1 MAHSLLTLLFAPFA
15 GSLLL
20 AIAGARA
27 KSRGLSPERRLR
39 DAAWLAGAATAAA
52 AVAILLLAPAVFAGD
67 IPRARWEWLPALG
80 VGFGLRVD
88 GLAFVFA
95 GLIVGIG
102 LLIVLYA
109 RYYLTPEEPTER
121 FFALLLAFM
130 GAMLGISI
138 SDNLIVMV
146 VFWELTSLSS
156 FLLIGFWQH
165 RADARQG
172 ARMAL
177 SITGAGGLCLLGG
190 VLLLGWIAGSWD
202 LDVVLA
208 SGDTVRGDPLYLPCL
223 ALVLLGAF
231 TKSAQFPFHFWLPHA
246 MAAPTPVSAYLHSAT
261 MVKAGVFLLARLHP
275 TLSGTEAW
283 FFAVTLVGATTML
296 IGAWHALFKHDLKGL
311 LAYSTISQ
319 LGLITLL
326 LGMNSALAPVAA
338 IFHLLN
344 HATFNASLF
353 MAAGIIDHE
362 TGTRD
367 MRRISGLRRYMPYT
381 TTLAIVAAMAMA
393 GVPLL
398 NGFLSKEMFFAEA
411 LLARAHPVVD
421 FMLPFAAAVGGAL
434 SVAYSARFVHD
445 VFFGPPPTDLPH
457 APHEPPRWMKVP
469 VELLVV
475 LCLMVGLL
483 PAWTIGPL
491 LAVGAG
497 AVVGGELPYY
507 SLSIWHG
514 FNLPLL
520 MSLFALV
527 AGLALYFWLQRGG
540 NLHRHVDGV
549 GLGKRSFDRI
559 VGSLVQGATR
569 ITLALEGGG
578 ARRTLLLVVLVAMFA
593 AGLPWLLE
601 LRALGIDAEAA
612 ATAADAQLAPLSPA
626 LLAPLA
632 DVPLLAAGIW
642 AVGVVGAVAT
652 VGFIRQRL
660 IALVVLGSV
669 GLVVSLGFVWLS
681 APDLALTQLLVELA
695 TVLLMML
702 SLRYLPGTS
711 PVEVSDLRK
720 LRDGVIA
727 AIAGLGVGALCWSI
741 ITRPADP
748 MSEMHL
754 RTAYTEG
761 GGTNVVNVIIVDYRG
776 FDTFGEL
783 TVLLTAG
790 LIIYALLAGRRADPV
805 SGPLRAD
812 GLEEAERR
820 FPTLL
825 ATVSRGLVPFAM
837 LVSAYFFLRGH
848 NLPGG
853 GFIAGLITALAMLL
867 ASIAGGEAMSARTR
881 RMRQLHWML
890 GAGLGISVL
899 TGVGSWFFGYPFL
912 TSAFGHPIVP
922 VLGELPLATAALFD
936 LGVYLAVVGATVL
949 ALSGIAGLATGIGK
963 ERH

>member
-1 MAHSLLTLLFAPFA
+1 MAESLLTLLFAPFA

-20 AIAGARA
+20 AVLGAHARA
-27 KSRGLSPERRLR
+27 RGLAPERRLR
-39 DAAWLAGAATAAA
+39 NAAWLAGAATAVSVA
-52 AVAILLLAPAVFAGD
+52 AVVSLAPSVFAGD
-67 IPRARWEWLPALG
+67 IPHARWEWLPALSA
-80 VGFGLRVD
+80 GFGLRAD
-88 GLAFVFA
+88 GLAFVFS
-95 GLIVGIG
+95 GLIVCIG

-109 RYYLTPEEPTER
+109 RYYMTADEPNER

-130 GAMLGISI
+130 GSMLGISLA
-138 SDNLIVMV
+138 DNLIVIV
-146 VFWELTSLSS
+146 VFWELTSLTS

-177 SITGAGGLCLLGG
+177 TITGAGGLCLLGG
-190 VLLLGWIAGSWD
+190 MLLLGWIAGSWE
-202 LDVVLA
+202 LDAVLQA
-208 SGDTVRGDPLYLPCL
+208 GDTVRAHPLYLPCL

-275 TLSGTEAW
+275 TLSGTDEW
-283 FFAVTLVGATTML
+283 VFTVTIVGATTML
-296 IGAWHALFKHDLKGL
+296 VGAWHALFKHDLKGL
-311 LAYSTISQ
+311 LAYSTVSQ

-326 LGMNSALAPVAA
+326 LGMNSPLAPVAA
-338 IFHLLN
+338 VFHLLN
-344 HATFNASLF
+344 HATFKASLF

-381 TTLAIVAAMAMA
+381 TTLAIVAAAAMA

-398 NGFLSKEMFFAEA
+398 NGFLSKEMFFGEA
-411 LLARAHPVVD
+411 LVSRTHPVLD
-421 FMLPFAAAVGGAL
+421 FLLPFAAALAGAL
-434 SVAYSARFVHD
+434 SVAYSTRFVHD
-445 VFFGPPPTDLPH
+445 VFFGSAPTDLPR

-475 LCLMVGLL
+475 LCLLVGLL

-491 LAVGAG
+491 LAVGAQP
-497 AVVGGELPYY
+497 VVGGELPYY
-507 SLSIWHG
+507 SLTLWHG
-514 FNLPLL
+514 FNLPLV
-520 MSLFALV
+520 MSVIALA
-527 AGLALYFWLQRGG
+527 AGIGLYFWLQRRG

-549 GLGKRSFDRI
+549 GLGKRGFDRLI
-559 VGSLVQGATR
+559 ARLLRGAAAGTA
-569 ITLALEGGG
+569 ALEGGG
-578 ARRTLLLVVLVAMFA
+578 ARRTLLLVVLAAMLA
-593 AGLPWLLE
+593 AGLPWLI
-601 LRALGIDAEAA
+601 ALTALDRGMVAA
-612 ATAADAQLAPLSPA
+612 AADRLAPLSPD
-626 LLAPLA
+626 APLRA
-632 DVPLLAAGIW
+632 VSTVPAVAAAVW
-642 AVGVVGAVAT
+642 AVGIAAALAT

-660 IALVVLGSV
+660 VALVVLGAV

-702 SLRYLPGTS
+702 SLRYLPGVS
-711 PVEVSDLRK
+711 PVETSDLRK

-727 AIAGLGVGALCWSI
+727 AVAGTGVGALAWMV
-741 ITRPADP
+741 ITRPAD
-748 MSEMHL
+748 SIAEMFL
-754 RTAYTEG
+754 RTAYPEG
-761 GGTNVVNVIIVDYRG
+761 GGTNAVNVIIVDFRG

-805 SGPLRAD
+805 FGPLRAD
-812 GLEEAERR
+812 ALEEAERR

-825 ATVSRGLVPFAM
+825 ATVARGLVPFAM
-837 LVSAYFFLRGH
+837 LVSVYFFLRGH

-867 ASIAGGEAMSARTR
+867 ASVAGGEAMSAATR
-881 RMRQLHWML
+881 RVRQLHWML

-899 TGVGSWFFGYPFL
+899 TGVGSWAFGYPFL
-912 TSAFGHPIVP
+912 TSTFGHPVVP

-949 ALSGIAGLATGIGK
+949 ALSGIAGLASGIGK
-963 ERH
+963 EHR